1 MSASQITVIIPTLG
15 APKRAMELVRAIES
29 VDRQRGVEL
38 VQTLVVVNGHR
49 FDSVLLEQVSSM
61 PRVKVLQ
68 IAEAGI
74 SIARLHGRRNVETPY
89 FLFLDDDDELYPNA
103 LEELLGT
110 FASSD
115 SDTALVIGDAYND
128 YRNCNYGFKPSA
140 AAIERDPLS
149 TLLDQNWLIVQSAL
163 FKTALAP
170 AHLFDLE
177 TRSNECTMIAFNL
190 ALEKMKVRVNEKALS
205 LIHDKPD
212 SESKTEHFITQENEV
227 VKWMLT
233 KDVPPVIRVKLR
245 RKLAAA
251 FHNNSTYYLERRM
264 FLKSFRAHIQSLLV
278 PEGDSYFLYGRHILM
293 RMLKG

>member
-1 MSASQITVIIPTLG
+1 MSTSQVTVIIPTLC

-29 VDRQRGVEL
+29 VNNQRGV
-38 VQTLVVVNGHR
+38 VPAQTLVVVNGHWA
-49 FDSVLLEQVSSM
+49 DPVLLEKVTNL
-61 PRVKVLQ
+61 PGVKVLQ

-74 SIARLHGRRNVETPY
+74 SIARLHGRRKVETPY

-103 LEELLGT
+103 LEELLAT
-110 FASSD
+110 FAASD
-115 SDTALVIGDAYND
+115 SDTGLVIADAFND
-128 YRNCNYGFKPSA
+128 YRNCKYGFDPSA

-177 TRSNECTMIAFNL
+177 TKSNECTMIAFNL
-190 ALEKMKVRVNEKALS
+190 ALEKIKVRVNENALA

-212 SESKTEHFITQENEV
+212 SESKTEHFITQESDV

-233 KDVPPVIRVKLR
+233 RDVPPEIKAKLR
-245 RKLAAA
+245 RKLAAT
-251 FHNNSTYYLERRM
+251 FHNNSTYYLERR
-264 FLKSFRAHIQSLLV
+264 LFRKAMLAHVRSLLV
-278 PEGDSYFLYGRHILM
+278 PGGDPYFLYGRHILLG
-293 RMLKG
+293 MLKG